1 MAIAWHTKLEFWGHI
16 SNLISEVFWRGVSRF
31 FVRVV
36 KFLVRVSKNL
46 GIACYLVLIWAWLNP
61 NWFSRRHY
69 CRTKLI
75 LIFRSPHN
83 VPKNQLGLKFVN
95 LLFLFS
101 NSFILRSLHMIY
113 YFVLKSE
120 VFNHNSWEFHPFH
133 WSVALKLHT
142 YVKVKNCI
150 KPVLYSF
157 ILNILHLIFDI
168 LMTSIQ

>member
-1 MAIAWHTKLEFWGHI
+1 MTHIYSCSLFLLSWGGKLK
-16 SNLISEVFWRGVSRF
+16 V
-31 FVRVV
+31 
-36 KFLVRVSKNL
+36 
-46 GIACYLVLIWAWLNP
+46 IWAWLNP
-61 NWFSRRHY
+61 NWFSRRHF

-75 LIFRSPHN
+75 LIFKSPNN
-83 VPKNQLGLKFVN
+83 VPKNQLGLKVVN

-101 NSFILRSLHMIY
+101 NSFILRNLCMIY

-133 WSVALKLHT
+133 WSVAFKPHT
-142 YVKVKNCI
+142 YVKVKNCM

-157 ILNILHLIFDI
+157 KLNILHLIFDI